1 MKPLTFRVSAQ
12 DASCIPESREK
23 RFPMKKTMQL
33 LEPTEGN
40 ASYVLEFGNEVDRW
54 MFTSIA
60 ADGGKITEFS
70 LNGRN
75 ILTGPEVNADYYGSS
90 FIVGPE
96 EALGGFPP
104 PAPFDFSDF
113 TVEVDEAESTVLL
126 TGGNYPPLS
135 LQLKKQFTPNI
146 DNWSVEIV
154 YTIINTGEVPST
166 WAPWEITRVAPN
178 GLTFYPQGD
187 GEPNVP
193 WGTFDYI
200 QTDGITWFK
209 HDKIVNAA
217 PGKLFSDGTDGWV
230 AHTDGTLVLI
240 KVHEDIPVADQ
251 APNEAEIEIFS
262 IEDYVEVEVLGAY
275 AEIPAGGEISWSTT
289 WYLRELPAD
298 LEATAGNAAL
308 IAFVESVIR

>member
-1 MKPLTFRVSAQ
+1 MKPLIRTSSL
-12 DASCIPESREK
+12 DAFCIPESREK

-40 ASYVLEFGNEVDRW
+40 ASFVLEFGNDVDKW
-54 MFTSIA
+54 IFTSIA

-96 EALGGFPP
+96 EAIGGFPP
-104 PAPFDFSDF
+104 PAPFDFSDYA
-113 TVEVDEAESTVLL
+113 VVVDEVESTVTL
-126 TGGNYPPLS
+126 TGENYPPLN

-146 DNWSVEIV
+146 NNLSVEIV

-187 GEPNVP
+187 GEPNIP
-193 WGTFDYI
+193 WGTFDYF
-200 QTDGITWFK
+200 QTDGMTWFK
-209 HDKIVNAA
+209 HDEVVNAA
-217 PGKLFSDGTDGWV
+217 PGKLFSDGAEGWV
-230 AHTDGTLVLI
+230 AHTDGNLVLI
-240 KVHEDIPVADQ
+240 KVHEDIPVAEQ

-262 IEDYVEVEVLGAY
+262 IENYVEVEVLGAY
-275 AEIPAGGEISWSTT
+275 TEIPAGGEISWSTT
-289 WYLRELPAD
+289 WYLRELPD
-298 LEATAGNAAL
+298 DMEATAGNAAL
-308 IAFVESVIR
+308 VAFVESVIQ